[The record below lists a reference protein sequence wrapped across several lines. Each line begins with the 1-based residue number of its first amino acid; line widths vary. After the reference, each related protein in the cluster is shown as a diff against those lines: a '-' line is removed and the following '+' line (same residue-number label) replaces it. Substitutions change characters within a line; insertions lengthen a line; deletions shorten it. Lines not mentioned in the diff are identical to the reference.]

1 MNNDRKRGNQMTI
14 KIVTDSS
21 VQLTPEE
28 IEKYQIHIIP
38 LTIMIDG
45 TVYIDG
51 ETITREEFMTK
62 MAQASALPKTSQP
75 AIGTFLE
82 LFDDLTKDGS
92 EVLALHMLEAISGT
106 VNSARQAAELSQ
118 GKVTVWDSDFTD
130 RALSFQ
136 VIEAAKMAQ
145 AGADMDAILAK
156 MAEVR
161 DHTRLVMGVSNLDN
175 LVKGGRIS
183 KVSGLLSSLLNI
195 KVILQVKDG
204 QLTALQKGRGM
215 KTLNKFVDGFV
226 EDMKKEANILAVGIS
241 HADGLEM
248 AEQYG
253 ALIKAAVPDV
263 PILIRPTDPVIATHT
278 GAGAFAIMYYT
289 A

>member
-215 KTLNKFVDGFV
+215 KT
-226 EDMKKEANILAVGIS
+226 
-241 HADGLEM
+241 
-248 AEQYG
+248 
-253 ALIKAAVPDV
+253 
-263 PILIRPTDPVIATHT
+263 
-278 GAGAFAIMYYT
+278 
-289 A
+289 

>member
-1 MNNDRKRGNQMTI
+1 MTI

-226 EDMKKEANILAVGIS
+226 EDMKKEAHILAVGIS

-253 ALIKAAVPDV
+253 ALIKAAVHDV

>member
-1 MNNDRKRGNQMTI
+1 MTI

-226 EDMKKEANILAVGIS
+226 EDMKKEAHILAVGIS